1 MAEYTVGNWADD
13 IVPPLVAPPGPAPAV
28 NNAAAPVAPAPR
40 ARTLEEVSALAI
52 PLQTKIAQL
61 QKDRQTPLM
70 TAIKAVEGGAAG
82 DRSLAELIAELELV
96 KNEIKAIQPALNPL
110 LVEMQSLYTP
120 AERAA
125 RAAERAARSAARAH
139 RPAAR
144 PAAAAPAPAAAA
156 PAAAAPVAPPAAAP
170 VPAPFNLVI
179 PESEPVQMLFIIG
192 RDGEKSPSQAKWIVE
207 WRKALAYVNTFPAAQ
222 YDAEFAKRM
231 KEFTD
236 LGCTFQNRTVIP
248 RGDGHVRGGGRGG
261 RGGRNGHHA

>member
-28 NNAAAPVAPAPR
+28 NNAAAPVAPAPP
-40 ARTLEEVSALAI
+40 ARTLKEVSDIAK
-52 PLQTKIAQL
+52 PLQDKIAQL
-61 QKDRQTPLM
+61 QKERQTPLM

-144 PAAAAPAPAAAA
+144 PAAPPAPPAAA
-156 PAAAAPVAPPAAAP
+156 PAAPAAAPAAAP

-192 RDGEKSPSQAKWIVE
+192 RDGEKSPSQAKWIAE
-207 WRKALAYVNTFPAAQ
+207 WRKALAYVKTFSAAQ
-222 YDAEFAKRM
+222 YDAEFAKIM
-231 KEFTD
+231 KQFTD

-248 RGDGHVRGGGRGG
+248 RGDGPGHVRGGGRGG